1 MDSPKVFLDY
11 DQETL
16 DAQYNQR
23 TLVPDA
29 DDYIAVDVAE
39 SARVRQKLDCRI
51 DVAYGPGEDETLDVF
66 PAVSPGSPVVVYMH
80 GGAWTRSDKANES
93 FMAEAFVE
101 AGAAFVAVNFGL
113 CPKVTLDEMIRQ
125 AREAVA
131 WSCENAQSFNA
142 DPDRLYIAGHSSGGH
157 VGGMMVVTDWTAA
170 HNLPRTLIKGALLCS
185 GMYDLAP
192 VRLSARNEY
201 LQLDEAAETRQQ
213 RDAANPRGRLPADR
227 RLWRRRADGVPPPV
241 EGIRRRL
248 ARSRARGRGVRHAGR
263 QPFPAA
269 APFQRPQEPDPDLD
283 AGPDGALERPAPWSP
298 NVSRET

>member
-23 TLVPDA
+23 SLVPDA

-51 DVAYGPGEDETLDVF
+51 DVAYGPGEDETLDLF
-66 PAVSPGSPVVVYMH
+66 PAAAPGSPVVVYMH

-93 FMAEAFVE
+93 FMAEAFVA

-125 AREAVA
+125 ARAAVA
-131 WSCENAQSFNA
+131 WSCENAQDFNA
-142 DPDRLYIAGHSSGGH
+142 DPGRLYIAGHSSGGH
-157 VGGMMVVTDWTAA
+157 VGGMMAVTDWTA
-170 HNLPRTLIKGALLCS
+170 HNLPRALIKGALLCS

-192 VRLSARNEY
+192 VRLSARNDY
-201 LQLDEAAETRQQ
+201 LHLDEAAEARNSAIRHIPADGCPLIVGYGGGEQTEFRRQSRAFAAAW
-213 RDAANPRGRLPADR
+213 RDAGLEVEEFDMPGVNHFELR
-227 RLWRRRADGVPPPV
+227 RHFNDPNSPILTAM
-241 EGIRRRL
+241 L
-248 ARSRARGRGVRHAGR
+248 ALMG
-263 QPFPAA
+263 
-269 APFQRPQEPDPDLD
+269 L
-283 AGPDGALERPAPWSP
+283 
-298 NVSRET
+298 

>member
-201 LQLDEAAETRQQ
+201 LQLDEAAETRNSAMRQIPGDGCPLIVGYGGGEQ
-213 RDAANPRGRLPADR
+213 TEFR
-227 RLWRRRADGVPPPV
+227 RQ
-241 EGIRRRL
+241 
-248 ARSRARGRGVRHAGR
+248 SRE
-263 QPFPAA
+263 FAA
-269 APFQRPQEPDPDLD
+269 AWRAAGLAVEEFDMPGVNHFQLRRHFNDPKSPILTSML
-283 AGPDGALERPAPWSP
+283 ALMGL
-298 NVSRET
+298 

>member
-1 MDSPKVFLDY
+1 MENPKIFLDY

-23 TLVPDA
+23 SLVPDA

-51 DVAYGPGEDETLDVF
+51 DVAYGPGEDETLDLF
-66 PAVSPGSPVVVYMH
+66 PAAAPGSPVVVYMH

-93 FMAEAFVE
+93 FMAEAFVA

-131 WSCENAQSFNA
+131 WSCENAQDFNA
-142 DPDRLYIAGHSSGGH
+142 DPGRLYIAGHSSGGH
-157 VGGMMVVTDWTAA
+157 VGGMMAVTDWTA
-170 HNLPRTLIKGALLCS
+170 HNLPRTLVKGALLCS

-192 VRLSARNEY
+192 VRLSARNDY
-201 LQLDEAAETRQQ
+201 LHLDEAAEARNSAMRHIPADGCPLIVGYGGGEQTEFRRQSRAFAAAW
-213 RDAANPRGRLPADR
+213 RDAGLEVEEFDMPGVNHFQLR
-227 RLWRRRADGVPPPV
+227 RHFNDPKSPILTAM
-241 EGIRRRL
+241 L
-248 ARSRARGRGVRHAGR
+248 ALMG
-263 QPFPAA
+263 
-269 APFQRPQEPDPDLD
+269 L
-283 AGPDGALERPAPWSP
+283 
-298 NVSRET
+298 

>member
-51 DVAYGPGEDETLDVF
+51 DVAYGPGEDEKLDVF
-66 PAVSPGSPVVVYMH
+66 PAAAPGSPVVVYMH

-101 AGAAFVAVNFGL
+101 AGAAFVAANFGL

-142 DPDRLYIAGHSSGGH
+142 DPDRLFIAGHSSGGH

-170 HNLPRTLIKGALLCS
+170 HNLPRGLIKGALLCS

-201 LQLDEAAETRQQ
+201 LQLDEAAEARNSAIRQIPGDGCPLIVGYGGGEQ
-213 RDAANPRGRLPADR
+213 TEFR
-227 RLWRRRADGVPPPV
+227 RQ
-241 EGIRRRL
+241 
-248 ARSRARGRGVRHAGR
+248 SRE
-263 QPFPAA
+263 FAA
-269 APFQRPQEPDPDLD
+269 AWRAAGLEVEEFDMPGVNHFQLRRHFNDPKSPILTSML
-283 AGPDGALERPAPWSP
+283 ALMGL
-298 NVSRET
+298 

>member
-16 DAQYNQR
+16 DGQYNQR

-51 DVAYGPGEDETLDVF
+51 DVAYGPGEDEKLDVF
-66 PAVSPGSPVVVYMH
+66 PAAAPGSPVVVYMH

-101 AGAAFVAVNFGL
+101 AGAAFVAANFGL

-142 DPDRLYIAGHSSGGH
+142 DPDRLFIAGHSSGGH

-170 HNLPRTLIKGALLCS
+170 HNLPRGLIKGALLCS

-201 LQLDEAAETRQQ
+201 LQLDEAAEARNSAIRQIPGDGCPLIVGYGGGEQ
-213 RDAANPRGRLPADR
+213 KEFR
-227 RLWRRRADGVPPPV
+227 RQ
-241 EGIRRRL
+241 
-248 ARSRARGRGVRHAGR
+248 SRE
-263 QPFPAA
+263 FAA
-269 APFQRPQEPDPDLD
+269 AWRAAGLEVEEFDMPGVNHFQLRRHFNDPKSPILTSML
-283 AGPDGALERPAPWSP
+283 ALMSL
-298 NVSRET
+298 

>member
-1 MDSPKVFLDY
+1 METPKVFLDY

-51 DVAYGPGEDETLDVF
+51 DVAYGPGEDEKLDVF
-66 PAVSPGSPVVVYMH
+66 PAAAPGSPMVVYMH

-93 FMAEAFVE
+93 FMAEAFVG
-101 AGAAFVAVNFGL
+101 AGAAFVAANFGL

-131 WSCENAQSFNA
+131 WSCENARNFNA
-142 DPDRLYIAGHSSGGH
+142 DPARLYIAGHSSGGH
-157 VGGMMVVTDWTAA
+157 VGGMMAVTDWTA
-170 HNLPRTLIKGALLCS
+170 HNLPRGLIKGALLCS

-201 LQLDEAAETRQQ
+201 LHLDEAAEARNSAMRQI
-213 RDAANPRGRLPADR
+213 PADGCPLIVGYGGGEQTEFR
-227 RLWRRRADGVPPPV
+227 RQ
-241 EGIRRRL
+241 
-248 ARSRARGRGVRHAGR
+248 SRE
-263 QPFPAA
+263 FAA
-269 APFQRPQEPDPDLD
+269 AWRGAGLEVEEFDMPGVNHFQLRRHFNDPKSPILKSMF
-283 AGPDGALERPAPWSP
+283 ALMGL
-298 NVSRET
+298 

>member
-23 TLVPDA
+23 SLVPDA

-51 DVAYGPGEDETLDVF
+51 DVAYGPGEDETLDLF
-66 PAVSPGSPVVVYMH
+66 PAAAPGSPVVVYMH
-80 GGAWTRSDKANES
+80 GGAWTRSDKSNES
-93 FMAEAFVE
+93 FMAEAFVA

-131 WSCENAQSFNA
+131 WSCENAQDFNA
-142 DPDRLYIAGHSSGGH
+142 DPGRLYIAGHSSGGH
-157 VGGMMVVTDWTAA
+157 VGGMMAVTDWTA
-170 HNLPRTLIKGALLCS
+170 HNLPRTLVKGALLCS

-192 VRLSARNEY
+192 VRLSARNDY
-201 LQLDEAAETRQQ
+201 LHLDEAAEDRNSAIRQI
-213 RDAANPRGRLPADR
+213 PADGCPLIVGYGGGEQTEFR
-227 RLWRRRADGVPPPV
+227 RQ
-241 EGIRRRL
+241 
-248 ARSRARGRGVRHAGR
+248 SRA
-263 QPFPAA
+263 FAA
-269 APFQRPQEPDPDLD
+269 AWRNAGLEVEEFDMPGVNHFQLRRHFNDPNSPILK
-283 AGPDGALERPAPWSP
+283 AMLALMGL
-298 NVSRET
+298 